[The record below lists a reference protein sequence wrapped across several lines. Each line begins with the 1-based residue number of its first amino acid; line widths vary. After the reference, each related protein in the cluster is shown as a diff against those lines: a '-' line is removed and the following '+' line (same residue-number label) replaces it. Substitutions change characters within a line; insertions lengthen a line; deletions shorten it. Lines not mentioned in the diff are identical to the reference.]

1 MLASASRAGWLGLIL
16 AALLPVAGQAQ
27 QTSATVSGTVTARET
42 STPLSGV
49 NVVIVGTGRGA
60 VTGENGRYTI
70 TGVNPGTVTV
80 EARRVGLQPLRRE
93 NVTVTLDG
101 PNTVDFALE
110 QATLRLQEI
119 VATGVVDP
127 VEGVKVPFTV
137 AKLSQE
143 DLPVPSTGSAAGMIM
158 GKVAGASIIPG
169 RGPNAGVQIQL
180 RTPTSQF
187 KSTSPMF
194 IVDGVVLSQAFGST
208 TADIDNL
215 DIVSIEVIKGAAA
228 ASLYGSRAANGV
240 VSITTNRG
248 NQLAMGTTQVRVR
261 SEFGQNRVANY
272 LEKPSY
278 HWYRVNQG
286 DPYTD
291 ENGVTVGYLDYVDAD
306 SNWVSRAD
314 RVAPGTATAFMDKP
328 YRDPLYDHARD
339 FWKPGAFMSN
349 NISVQR
355 NSQGTN
361 FSIGFTNFREPGILP
376 WNDGVT
382 RNTELLN
389 LDHRIRDDLLFTLS
403 TQHSRML
410 EDANPISFTEL
421 SRINADVN
429 IKAPGNDVAG
439 FPYLIQ
445 PDSTSTIP
453 NPMYRL
459 WRNDEHERRLR
470 TFINSELT
478 YTPLSWLS
486 LHGSLGYDRSDRGYD
501 EFTPR
506 GGLEL
511 NGEDL
516 ERGDIYREQNFT
528 DSFNGQLSGTVMQA
542 FGDLTVRTTLRG
554 LVESER
560 NRLLNAE
567 SNTFTSSGV
576 KRIQVGVNQ
585 FGESYDSERRAIS
598 ALVST
603 AMDYDGKYV
612 LDLLYRY
619 DGNSLFGEAERWN
632 PFYRVAA
639 AYLINE
645 EPWWPVADLSLF
657 KVRLARGTGGTRPDF
672 LDQYETLQL
681 ETGGGIVRRV
691 LGNPLLK
698 PEVSTETELA
708 LETIWKNRV
717 SVQLTQV
724 WNKTTDNIIGVAV
737 PAVSGYN
744 TQELNAGSIEAQ
756 TFEVTV
762 QAQMFQR
769 GTFRWELN
777 LVGDRSR
784 NRVTEFN
791 RPCYGDGLLLR
802 CNGEVLG
809 KMRGSRFITSTDE
822 LLDDARALDE
832 FDVNDEGYVVWVGAG
847 NSWTDGIAS
856 NLWGTSRS
864 IGGVTYTWGAPIAY
878 RDPLS
883 RTISDDEVIGD
894 SNPWGNFGIGN
905 TLQWGDFTLYGL
917 FTGQVGGDIYN
928 DRLQQLYNSA
938 DHPDVIQAGRP
949 DSLKKPLA
957 YYATYL
963 YAGNRYDKHY
973 VESATHAKL
982 QEASI
987 SYRVPTSA
995 LGRFSRFGLDGARFE
1010 LVGRNLFTLT
1020 KYSGYDPLSGTQ
1032 LRRVEALGYPQ
1043 YRTFTGVVQL
1053 TF

>member
-1 MLASASRAGWLGLIL
+1 MLASGSRAGLLGLVL
-16 AALLPVAGQAQ
+16 AVLLPWTARAQ
-27 QTSATVSGTVTARET
+27 QTTATVSGTVTARET
-42 STPLSGV
+42 NTPLAGV
-49 NVVIVGTGRGA
+49 NVVVVGTGRGA

-70 TGVNPGTVTV
+70 TGVTPGTVSI

-93 NVTVTLDG
+93 NVAVTLEG

-110 QATLRLQEI
+110 QVTLRLQEI

-248 NQLAMGTTQVRVR
+248 NQLAMGTTEVRVR
-261 SEFGQNRVANY
+261 SEIGQNRVGNY
-272 LEKPSY
+272 MEKPAY
-278 HWYRVNQG
+278 HWYRVNEA
-286 DPYTD
+286 DTSYID
-291 ENGVTVGYLDYVDAD
+291 ANGATVEPGDYVSAAGNKVGRNQR
-306 SNWVSRAD
+306 SS
-314 RVAPGTATAFMDKP
+314 PATSVAFMDNLYK
-328 YRDPLYDHARD
+328 DPLYNHQKD

-382 RNTELLN
+382 RNTARLN
-389 LDHRIRDDLLFTLS
+389 LDHRIKDDLLFTLS
-403 TQHSRML
+403 TQHARSD
-410 EDANPISFTEL
+410 EDVEPISFTEL

-429 IKAPGNDVAG
+429 LREPGDGFGG
-439 FPYLIQ
+439 FPYRVI

-453 NPMYRL
+453 NPLYRL
-459 WRNDEHERRLR
+459 WRNDWQARRTR
-470 TFINSELT
+470 TFINTELT
-478 YTPLSWLS
+478 YTPLSWLT
-486 LHGSLGYDRSDRGYD
+486 LHGGIGYDRSDRGEDYFLD
-501 EFTPR
+501 R
-506 GGLEL
+506 GLMDQDGEGLEL
-511 NGEDL
+511 
-516 ERGDIYREQNFT
+516 GDIDRAQNFT

-554 LVESER
+554 LVEAER
-560 NRLLNAE
+560 NQLLNSW

-576 KRIQVGVNQ
+576 KRIQVGQNI
-585 FGESYDSERRAIS
+585 FGSSTDTERRAIS
-598 ALVST
+598 GLVST
-603 AMDYDGKYV
+603 ALDYDGKYV
-612 LDLLYRY
+612 LDMLVRY
-619 DGNSLFGEAERWN
+619 DGNSLFGESERWN
-632 PFYRVAA
+632 AFYRVAG
-639 AYLINE
+639 AYLMNE

-657 KVRLARGTGGTRPDF
+657 KLRLARGTGGTRPDF

-681 ETGGGIVRRV
+681 ETGGGIVRRI

-708 LETIWKNRV
+708 LETIYRNRV

-724 WNKTTDNIIGVAV
+724 WNKTRNNIIGVAV
-737 PAVSGYN
+737 PALSGYN

-762 QAQMFQR
+762 QAQMLQR
-769 GTFRWELN
+769 GNFRWELN

-809 KMRGSRFITSTDE
+809 KMRGSRFIQTKDE
-822 LLDDARALDE
+822 LLADAPADQFDINDD
-832 FDVNDEGYVVWVGAG
+832 GYVVWVGAG
-847 NSWTDGIAS
+847 NTWQEGIEKG
-856 NLWGTSRS
+856 LWGTTTN
-864 IGGVTYTWGAPIAY
+864 IGGIIYTWGAPVPFY
-878 RDPLS
+878 SPET
-883 RTISDDEVIGD
+883 RTISDVEVIGD
-894 SNPWGNFGIGN
+894 SNPWGNFGVGN
-905 TLQWGDFTLYGL
+905 TIQWGDFTFYGL
-917 FTGQVGGDIYN
+917 FTGQIGGDIYN
-928 DRLQQLYNSA
+928 DRKQQLYNSA
-938 DHPDVIQAGRP
+938 DHNDMVQAGRP
-949 DSLKKPLA
+949 DGLKKPVA

-963 YAGNRYDKHY
+963 YASNRYDKHY
-973 VESATHAKL
+973 VEDATHAKL

-987 SYRVPTSA
+987 SYRVPRSA
-995 LGRFSRFGLDGARFE
+995 LTRLSRFGLDGARFE
-1010 LVGRNLFTLT
+1010 LVGRNLFTIT
-1020 KYSGYDPLSGTQ
+1020 NYSGFDPLSGTQ
-1032 LRRVEALGYPQ
+1032 LRRVEVIDYPQ